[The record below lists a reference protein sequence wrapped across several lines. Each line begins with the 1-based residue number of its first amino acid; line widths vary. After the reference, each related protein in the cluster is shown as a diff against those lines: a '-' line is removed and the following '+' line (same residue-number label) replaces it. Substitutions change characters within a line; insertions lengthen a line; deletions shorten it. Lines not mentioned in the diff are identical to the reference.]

1 MAGVDR
7 TKMHNLKVENDVV
20 FEEVLKTIAWETLSQ
35 MALKNRSK
43 EVVEETGYIG
53 IFVENKRKQNIWSNI
68 KRLLLITKN
77 PDTQINDYSAF
88 LHMGRCKSLGSL
100 KPFL

>member
-7 TKMHNLKVENDVV
+7 TKMHNPKVENDVV

-43 EVVEETGYIG
+43 EVVEETGYVG
-53 IFVENKRKQNIWSNI
+53 IFVENK
-68 KRLLLITKN
+68 TKEN
-77 PDTQINDYSAF
+77 KMYCQASKDCF
-88 LHMGRCKSLGSL
+88 
-100 KPFL
+100 

>member
-1 MAGVDR
+1 MAGVGR
-7 TKMHNLKVENDVV
+7 TKMHNLKAENDVV

-53 IFVENKRKQNIWSNI
+53 IFVENKTKENKMWSNI

-77 PDTQINDYSAF
+77 QT
-88 LHMGRCKSLGSL
+88 L
-100 KPFL
+100 KLMIIVLFYIWEDARVWAH